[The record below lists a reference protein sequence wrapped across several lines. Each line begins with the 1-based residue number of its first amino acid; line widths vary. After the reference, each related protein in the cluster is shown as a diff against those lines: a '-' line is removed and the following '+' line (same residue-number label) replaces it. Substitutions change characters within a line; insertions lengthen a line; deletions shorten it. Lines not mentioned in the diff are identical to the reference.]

1 MEDWD
6 VFWGDDSLPR
16 CAAEHQGTSVRHT
29 LSLPSLPLFHILLL
43 SPPSL
48 PPSPSLSPPA
58 PEVLMGGEGSIAAD
72 MWALGATLFIL

>member
-16 CAAEHQGTSVRHT
+16 CVAKHQSTLVRAPSTHNT
-29 LSLPSLPLFHILLL
+29 CSIYSLPSLSFSLL
-43 SPPSL
+43 SSSL
-48 PPSPSLSPPA
+48 PLPLLA
-58 PEVLMGGEGSIAAD
+58 PEVLMGEEESMAAD